1 MNDNTARETQPSD
14 QPTEQKGHI
23 LSLPLENLQTDREP
37 HSYERWMIARISQW
51 VKYTYDIIWNIIW
64 YFKCIFSRNG

>member
-37 HSYERWMIARISQW
+37 HSYERWMIAKLMRMAGSPPGPVPHLTHATIEPA
-51 VKYTYDIIWNIIW
+51 
-64 YFKCIFSRNG
+64 